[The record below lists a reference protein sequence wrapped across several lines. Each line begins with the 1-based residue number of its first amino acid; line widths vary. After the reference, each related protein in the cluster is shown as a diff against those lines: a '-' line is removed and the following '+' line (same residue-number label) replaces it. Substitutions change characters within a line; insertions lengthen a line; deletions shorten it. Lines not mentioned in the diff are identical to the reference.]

1 MDLKTG
7 FKTDFTE
14 LKEFEFKAWLPALLL
29 LALAFSLSF
38 APSAQAVTFNVT
50 HPGVF
55 TSAGFTV
62 TDLLQTPDRIYPG
75 DEMQLRF
82 FVKST
87 NPGVANNV
95 DVIALSPLTSEKD
108 YALGDMAQGESQAV
122 TVDFTI
128 PNSTK
133 PGQYYVFLYVTTQA
147 GNEKSQ
153 IGEVPITINEPVS
166 SNALLASVSSGVNAY
181 AGESVTVPVEIRN
194 VGSLPAEDVIVQMQF
209 SSSNAIIPVGADRIF
224 LSSIDA
230 SSSATANFTIG
241 VNAGAD
247 PGYYPITLLI
257 SYKVDK
263 VLQPTINQTIGLKTL
278 AKTGLLVTADTV
290 SGGTTTQPYLSI
302 TVANVGDT
310 AVRGVTVSVSS
321 DDFTFSGGSEK
332 FIGTLNLDD
341 SATASVTLTAKTGGN
356 AGIRGNATGGAAASA
371 GSFANGSAGQVT
383 VKVTYKDSL
392 NVEHSQEKT
401 VDARQAFA
409 AAAASGQTTTQSNG
423 FSSRRSQTFNILG
436 LEPLQWVIVILALI
450 LAFFGYKWYKK
461 RKVKSAVKK

>member
-1 MDLKTG
+1 MELKTD

-14 LKEFEFKAWLPALLL
+14 LKEFEFKTWFPALLL
-29 LALAFSLSF
+29 LALALSLSF

-50 HPGVF
+50 HSGIF

-75 DEMQLRF
+75 DEVQLRF

-87 NPGVANNV
+87 TAGVANNV
-95 DVIALSPLTSEKD
+95 KVIALSPLAGEKD
-108 YALGDMAQGESQAV
+108 YALGDMAQGDSKAV
-122 TVDFTI
+122 TVDFTV

-133 PGQYYVFLYVTTQA
+133 PGQYYVFLYVTTQE

-153 IGEVPITINEPVS
+153 VGEVPITINEPVS
-166 SNALLASVSSGVNAY
+166 SNALLASVSSSVNAY
-181 AGESVTVPVEIRN
+181 AGESVIVPVEIRN
-194 VGSLPAEDVIVQMQF
+194 VGALPAKDVIVQMQF

-257 SYKVDK
+257 SYKVDR

-278 AKTGLLVTADTV
+278 AKTGLLVTVDTI
-290 SGGTTTQPYLSI
+290 SSGTTTQPYLSI
-302 TVANVGDT
+302 TVANIGDT

-341 SATASVTLTAKTGGN
+341 SATASVTLTAKTSGGN
-356 AGIRGNATGGAAASA
+356 IGNIGNRGNVASVAADAGGFA
-371 GSFANGSAGQVT
+371 GGSGQVT
-383 VKVTYKDSL
+383 VKVIYKDSL
-392 NVEHSQEKT
+392 NVEHTQEKI
-401 VDARQAFA
+401 VSVRQNL
-409 AAAASGQTTTQSNG
+409 AASTANGQPSG
-423 FSSRRSQTFNILG
+423 FSSRRSQAFNILG

-461 RKVKSAVKK
+461 RKVKSAVRK